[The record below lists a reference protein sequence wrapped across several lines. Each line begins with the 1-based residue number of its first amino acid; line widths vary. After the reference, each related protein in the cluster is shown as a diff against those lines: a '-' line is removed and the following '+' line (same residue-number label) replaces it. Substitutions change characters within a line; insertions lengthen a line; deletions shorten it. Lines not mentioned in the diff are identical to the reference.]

1 MVDPLLSLRKWV
13 CIGLALLLGL
23 LPGVA
28 LPAVPAAADT
38 ARINQ
43 LNRLAFELRSS
54 DPRQSRARFEEAAAL
69 AGRLGYEP
77 GQAQAWLGLGF
88 YYRKRNEYG
97 PALALTQRAAG
108 LFRQQH
114 DSLNLI
120 AVGYNLGYIYFGQGN
135 YARALASAQRGLAWA
150 EALHDNKWLILTS
163 AQLGFI
169 STQLGE
175 YSQALR
181 YLEQCLALARQTH
194 DQSGVAQGLR
204 GLGDLYQAQNQW
216 TQARQ
221 YYTEGAVL
229 ARRLGD
235 RPGQVVQEIYIA
247 DMAERQG
254 HPAEALRYGRHAG
267 AELRRLDAV
276 GYLPLLNLVMAR
288 AQLHLRHPDSALYYG
303 RPGLEASQASGVK
316 ENIRDGSAVLAEAS
330 ARLGRFADA
339 YRYHRLYAAYH
350 DTLSSRALIRRT
362 AALQY
367 SYELARQQARI
378 SQLTRTTAL
387 VRQQN
392 RQQQWLLL
400 VSLVG
405 LGLVTGLSVVLWRS
419 YRSKQRA
426 YELLARQQTELV
438 ATQRQLVA
446 AEKWAFV
453 GELSAGIAHELQNP
467 LNFMNRLAAVSNSLL
482 AREPTLVGEPSGST
496 AADELGQEIMAGLR
510 RNLHEISQHGQR
522 ASSIISSM
530 LSHARTGA
538 TVLLPTDLNAL
549 VANQLRL
556 AYEGRPESAGAL
568 PPTVLHQVLEPALPL
583 VPLLAA
589 DLERVLL
596 NLFTNA
602 LYALAARARQAGPG
616 YVPELRVST
625 RQVGATIEVQ
635 VRDNGT
641 GMPPAVRTRVF
652 EPFFTT
658 KPLGEGT
665 GLGLSLAHDSIIK
678 GHGGSIQ
685 VESEEGEFTEFT
697 LVLKVNE

>member
-1 MVDPLLSLRKWV
+1 MVDPLLSLRIWF

-23 LPGVA
+23 LPDIA
-28 LPAVPAAADT
+28 FPAIPAPDT
-38 ARINQ
+38 AHINQ
-43 LNRLAFELRSS
+43 LNRLAFKLRSS
-54 DPRQSRARFEEAAAL
+54 DPRQSRVRFEEAAAL
-69 AGRLGYEP
+69 AGRLGYES

-97 PALALTQRAAG
+97 PALTFTQRAAG
-108 LFRQQH
+108 LFEQQH

-135 YARALASAQRGLAWA
+135 YAQALASAQRGLNRA
-150 EALHDNKWLILTS
+150 EVLHNHKWLVLTN

-169 STQLGE
+169 STELGE
-175 YSQALR
+175 YGQALS
-181 YLEQCLALARQTH
+181 YLEQCLALAQRTH

-216 TQARQ
+216 TQAHQ
-221 YYTEGAVL
+221 YYSEGAAL

-235 RPGQVVQEIYIA
+235 RPGQVVQEIYMA

-339 YRYHRLYAAYH
+339 YRYHRLYAAYR

-367 SYELARQQARI
+367 GYELARQQARI
-378 SQLTRTTAL
+378 GQLTHTTAL

-392 RQQQWLLL
+392 RQQQWLLV

-405 LGLVTGLSVVLWRS
+405 LGLVTGLSVVLGRN
-419 YRSKQRA
+419 YRAKQRA

-482 AREPTLVGEPSGST
+482 AQETTLVGEPAGSP

-538 TVLLPTDLNAL
+538 VLLPANINTL
-549 VANQLRL
+549 VAKQLQL
-556 AYEGRPESAGAL
+556 AYEGRPESAWILADTVPHLVLESAL
-568 PPTVLHQVLEPALPL
+568 PP

-589 DLERVLL
+589 ELERVLL

-602 LYALAARARQAGPG
+602 LYALAARVRQAGPG

-625 RQVGATIEVQ
+625 QRNGATVEVR

-641 GMPPAVRTRVF
+641 GMPPAVRERIF
-652 EPFFTT
+652 DPFFTT

-665 GLGLSLAHDSIIK
+665 GLGLSLAHDIITK

-685 VESEEGEFTEFT
+685 VASEEGEFTEFT
-697 LVLKVNE
+697 LALKVDE